1 MGTRQPASMPSPK
14 LSRKQP
20 LIGIEDAPTGAAKPV
35 RKRKA
40 SQMLIESLESC
51 KDKETGIL
59 ASRMELV
66 IPVPTKKVS
75 EREGLRQRYSQ
86 FNAELQLGGRSGIAC
101 CMTFH

>member
-20 LIGIEDAPTGAAKPV
+20 LIGIEDAPIGAAKPV

-40 SQMLIESLESC
+40 SRILIESLESC

-66 IPVPTKKVS
+66 IPVPTKVS
-75 EREGLRQRYSQ
+75 EREALRQRYSQ